1 MGLAVVSL
9 LVLLVIALVAIPVL
23 TRVFREAANR
33 NPNTP
38 RDRED
43 ENRR

>member
-1 MGLAVVSL
+1 MGLAVVSS
-9 LVLLVIALVAIPVL
+9 LVLLVIALVAIPAL
-23 TRVFREAANR
+23 TRVFREAANP